1 VNGADSLKAQVGR
14 TRYLSIGNPDIH
26 VTQTTIDFTW
36 TGDLADPINSAV
48 LHEFK
53 VENVGASPILGIS
66 QGLFHDFDVNR
77 HGGYNLG
84 GGDSTVNTIWQDDTA
99 GAVMV
104 TLVPETPGLISPN
117 GTLGEQNSYLYNEV
131 PGPYDSLYALMN
143 VANWS
148 LPNTAPPTF
157 DWSVLLVQPKYDLA
171 PSASMLNSYF
181 MWGYEGLP
189 DDSAVGNTK
198 MKKDARHKLFY
209 MLKWKGFY
217 RGDVNC
223 DGKLDVA
230 DVIYMINYLF
240 KGGPKPK
247 PMVNQG
253 DVNNDGKTDVADVIY
268 IINYLFKGGPAP
280 LDKDRF
286 MAGAVARLGLFG
298 DPQWKTLGQ

>member
-14 TRYLSIGNPDIH
+14 SKYASIGIPDIH
-26 VTQTTIDFTW
+26 VTQTTYDFTW
-36 TGDLADPINSAV
+36 TGDAADPINSAV

-53 VENVGASPILGIS
+53 VENVGISPILGIS

-84 GGDSTVNTIWQDDTA
+84 GGDSTINTIWQDDTA
-99 GAVMV
+99 GAVLV

-117 GTLGEQNSYLYNEV
+117 GSLSEQNQYLYNHV

-143 VANWS
+143 VTNWD
-148 LPNTAPPTF
+148 LPNTAPPLF
-157 DWSVLLVQPKYDLA
+157 DWGVLLVQPKYDLA
-171 PSASMLNSYF
+171 PGASMLNSYF

-189 DDSAVGNTK
+189 DSSIGNTK

-217 RGDVNC
+217 RGDVSC
-223 DGKLDVA
+223 DGKFDVA

-253 DVNNDGKTDVADVIY
+253 DVNNDGLTNVADVIY
-268 IINYLFKGGPAP
+268 MINYLFKGGPAP

-286 MAGAVARLGLFG
+286 MTGAVARPGLFG